1 MIEKNTTIPT
11 KRSQVFSTTEDNQ
24 SVVRIHVL
32 QGERDMAEDNKTLG
46 RFELVGI
53 PPSPRGVPQIEVS
66 FEIDTDGL
74 VAVSAKDLGTGK
86 QQAIRVTAAS
96 GLREDEIQSLV
107 REAEQHAS
115 SDRQRREVVD
125 LRNKADGLVYSTE
138 RTLQEFAAQVAA
150 QDKSTLEAALG
161 RTKRALEDGT
171 ADALQR
177 AVDELST
184 LSYQMTEKLYAS
196 LGGDAS
202 G

>member
-1 MIEKNTTIPT
+1 
-11 KRSQVFSTTEDNQ
+11 
-24 SVVRIHVL
+24 VL
-32 QGERDMAEDNKTLG
+32 QGEREMAEDNKTLG

-53 PPSPRGVPQIEVS
+53 PPAPRGVPQIEVS

-74 VAVSAKDLGTGK
+74 VSVSAKDLGTGK

-96 GLREDEIQSLV
+96 GLREDEIQRLV
-107 REAEQHAS
+107 RDAEQHAS
-115 SDRQRREVVD
+115 TDRQRREIAD

-150 QDKSTLEAALG
+150 PDRSALEAALG
-161 RTKRALEDGT
+161 RTKRALEDGD
-171 ADALQR
+171 AAALQR

-202 G
+202 GPSGSSSG